1 MSLKY
6 QNRWGRGLA
15 AGAALA
21 LACTLTPASYADP
34 VDQDDIDD
42 ARAAETT
49 TSASIEDLEEAL
61 VELSANL
68 DAAQVSAQVA
78 NEDYLVAMDELA
90 TATSQAQQAQEDAEA
105 AAQETEEARSEL
117 GAVVVQTYQEGG
129 SALTALT
136 PYLTSESL
144 SDLADAGAALTRVG
158 ESTDAKVQ
166 EVEANQAEAESKQD
180 LADSRLT
187 TKETA
192 AQNAQD
198 AKTTADAAATAAQT
212 AVTQAQDQRAVLIEQ
227 LATQRSTTV
236 ELETQYQDQLE
247 EQRRQS
253 EEEAAREALGVTQ
266 EEAQPSEEG
275 EGAEEDQAAA
285 EASEPSES
293 STQEPAEPQPEDEA
307 ATEEGEAAQEEPA
320 EEPAPA
326 QEEPA
331 EEPAPAQEEPAEEPA
346 PAQEEPAEEPAP
358 AQEEPA
364 EEPAPAQEEPAPA
377 QEEPAAPATS
387 SGSGAATAIAAA
399 RSYIGTPYVWGGE
412 SRSGLDC
419 SGLTMMSY
427 REAGVYLT
435 HSSRVQ
441 YGQGAQVPLSGA
453 QPGDLVFWS
462 SNGTQSGIYH
472 VAIYLGDGMMI
483 EAPTFGYT
491 VRITAMRY
499 SGAMPYAVRP

>member
-1 MSLKY
+1 M
-6 QNRWGRGLA
+6 
-15 AGAALA
+15 A

-34 VDQDDIDD
+34 VDQEDIDD

-68 DAAQVSAQVA
+68 EAAQVNAQAA
-78 NEDYLVAMDELA
+78 NEDYLVAVDELA

-105 AAQETEEARSEL
+105 AVQETEEARSEL
-117 GAVVVQTYQEGG
+117 GSVVVQTYQEGG
-129 SALTALT
+129 TALTALT

-158 ESTDAKVQ
+158 ETTDAKVQ
-166 EVEANQAEAESKQD
+166 EVEANQAVAESKKD

-192 AQNAQD
+192 AQNAQE

-275 EGAEEDQAAA
+275 EGSEGQAAD
-285 EASEPSES
+285 EASEPPVQES
-293 STQEPAEPQPEDEA
+293 AQPQPEDEMA
-307 ATEEGEAAQEEPA
+307 AEDGEAAQEEPAQEESAEEPAPTQEEPALEAPAEEPASAQEEPALEAPA

-326 QEEPA
+326 QEESA
-331 EEPAPAQEEPAEEPA
+331 EEPAPAQEAPAQEPA
-346 PAQEEPAEEPAP
+346 PAQEA
-358 AQEEPA
+358 
-364 EEPAPAQEEPAPA
+364 
-377 QEEPAAPATS
+377 PAAPATS
-387 SGSGAATAIAAA
+387 SGSGATTAIAAA

-427 REAGVYLT
+427 REAGIYLT